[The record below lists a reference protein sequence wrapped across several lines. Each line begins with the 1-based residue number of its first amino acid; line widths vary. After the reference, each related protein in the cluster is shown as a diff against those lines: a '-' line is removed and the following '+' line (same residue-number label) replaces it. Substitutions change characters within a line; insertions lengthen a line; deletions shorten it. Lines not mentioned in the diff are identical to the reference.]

1 MEQGKLWDDNLGET
15 KTIFFHFERF
25 LEKMVISL
33 GHIVME
39 GSLGEDPPNGDSMQ
53 KTTNSFKLATTNGTD
68 SIFVG
73 DLTLVDNALA

>member
-1 MEQGKLWDDNLGET
+1 
-15 KTIFFHFERF
+15 
-25 LEKMVISL
+25 MVISL

-39 GSLGEDPPNGDSMQ
+39 GSLGEDKNGDSMQ
-53 KTTNSFKLATTNGTD
+53 KTTNSFKLVTTTNGTD

>member
-1 MEQGKLWDDNLGET
+1 
-15 KTIFFHFERF
+15 
-25 LEKMVISL
+25 MVISL

-39 GSLGEDPPNGDSMQ
+39 GSLGEDPPNGDSLQ

-73 DLTLVDNALA
+73 DLTLVDNAIA

>member
-1 MEQGKLWDDNLGET
+1 
-15 KTIFFHFERF
+15 
-25 LEKMVISL
+25 MVISL

-73 DLTLVDNALA
+73 DLTLFDNP

>member
-1 MEQGKLWDDNLGET
+1 MKLEQGRLWDDNLGET
-15 KTIFFHFERF
+15 KTTTFYFERF

-33 GHIVME
+33 GHTVME

-73 DLTLVDNALA
+73 DLTLVDNA